1 MIAAWMAY
9 AAVVS
14 VIFGL
19 AGMALERSL
28 RLARRP
34 ARWGVAAALLASI
47 VVPAVTREAP
57 PSAQETALVAVLI
70 DPVTV
75 AAKGLPSLSGLF
87 DLGLL
92 DLPLIGLWIGSAFLA
107 LGLIIGTQLRLLSDL
122 RECSET
128 VVHGVPVRRTRS
140 FGPAT
145 VGCVRSVIVLP
156 DWVDQLDP
164 AAQHLTLL
172 HEREHL
178 RARDPQLLFAALVI
192 AALFPWNLA
201 LWWQLRRLW
210 NAIEL
215 DCDQRVLAAGADI
228 RPYGSLLL
236 RIAASRGPTRV
247 AALALSGTT
256 GFLHRRV
263 RTMADHIAGSS
274 YVKATVAAL
283 CAAALVLLGCETP
296 SPVEVD
302 ASAEPAVVAEPD
314 VGIPLHYEFRYDRH
328 LAPVVE
334 YMVTTDGIDDVL
346 QYLRDAGVQRAL
358 ARGIDVR
365 LDLDPII
372 ERLREEGVLQE
383 VQQSQ
388 GPLNVLFEDA
398 TGAPQGLIRLWEED
412 GQRKVRLFK
421 AISVQEGN

>member
-1 MIAAWMAY
+1 M
-9 AAVVS
+9 
-14 VIFGL
+14 
-19 AGMALERSL
+19 
-28 RLARRP
+28 
-34 ARWGVAAALLASI
+34 
-47 VVPAVTREAP
+47 
-57 PSAQETALVAVLI
+57 
-70 DPVTV
+70 
-75 AAKGLPSLSGLF
+75 
-87 DLGLL
+87 
-92 DLPLIGLWIGSAFLA
+92 
-107 LGLIIGTQLRLLSDL
+107 
-122 RECSET
+122 
-128 VVHGVPVRRTRS
+128 
-140 FGPAT
+140 
-145 VGCVRSVIVLP
+145 LP
-156 DWVDQLDP
+156 DWVVRLDP

-172 HEREHL
+172 HEQEHL
-178 RARDPQLLFAALVI
+178 RTRDPQLLFAALVI
-192 AALFPWNLA
+192 TALFPWNLA

-228 RPYGSLLL
+228 RSYGSLLL
-236 RIAASRGPTRV
+236 QIAASRGPTRV
-247 AALALSGTT
+247 AALALSGTK

-263 RTMADHIAGSS
+263 RTMADHTAGSN

-283 CAAALVLLGCETP
+283 CAVALVLLGCETP

-302 ASAEPAVVAEPD
+302 ASAEPAVVAEPE
-314 VGIPLHYEFRYDRH
+314 VGIPLQYEFRYDRH
-328 LAPVVE
+328 LASVVE

-372 ERLREEGVLQE
+372 ERLREEGVLQQ
-383 VQQSQ
+383 VPQSQ

-398 TGAPQGLIRLWEED
+398 TGVPQGLIRLWEED